1 MKFSNGLEIEVG
13 DEVQVDRRYT
23 GTVVV
28 DLDTGD
34 SKPEY
39 PIAQWAYLRRGL
51 LISTHYGAL
60 LHYPPD
66 HKDELALV
74 RRAGAPAARRNA
86 VATA

>member
-34 SKPEY
+34 SRPEY

-66 HKDELALV
+66 HKDELALI
-74 RRAGAPAARRNA
+74 RRARAPAARRA
-86 VATA
+86 PPATA